1 MGEFSYKAITA
12 DGEAVTGT
20 LMAPHR
26 RVALQ
31 SLEAKGLTATELEE
45 VAERALQRSF
55 LERLLARGTERV
67 ARMKGPELTEM
78 TRQLATMI
86 NSDVTLVDALGV
98 IHDQAEQESARA
110 VVGKLRDVVR
120 GGDSLSAAMARQ
132 PATFTVLYISMVRVG
147 EAGGILG
154 NVLNQMA
161 DLLEGE
167 QEVRG
172 EVRAALAYPL
182 IVLALGIAT
191 VILIFT
197 FVMPRILKIFE
208 GVEAALPL
216 PTQILMKS
224 GTFMRTHWWHL
235 GLGILAAAAVLV
247 QLVRTDRGRELW
259 DRFRLRLPLAGP
271 LVRKAAIARF
281 SRCLGAL
288 VHGGVPLLEGLESVG
303 ALLNNR
309 VMSRLINQAMISIKE
324 GRSFAESLR
333 KSDLFPAMVTHMV
346 GVGEKT
352 GRLDQMLLRIAETYE
367 RQTRTLIRVLITLLA
382 PMLIICIACMVAFI
396 ALALLLPIFKMN
408 QLIR

>member
-1 MGEFSYKAITA
+1 MADFSYKAITVE
-12 DGEAVTGT
+12 GEAVSGV
-20 LMAPHR
+20 LAAPHR
-26 RVALQ
+26 RIALQ
-31 SLEAKGLTATELEE
+31 SLESKGLTPTDLRE
-45 VAERALQRSF
+45 VAAGQARGSF
-55 LERLLARGTERV
+55 LDRLLARGGEHVVRL
-67 ARMKGPELTEM
+67 KGPELTEM

-86 NSDVTLVDALGV
+86 NSDVTLVDALSV
-98 IHDQAEQESARA
+98 VYDQAEQGSVRG
-110 VVGKLRDVVR
+110 VVGKLRDAVR
-120 GGDSLSAAMARQ
+120 AGESLSVSMAKQRE
-132 PATFTVLYISMVRVG
+132 TFSLLYISMVKVG

-154 NVLNQMA
+154 DVLNQMA
-161 DLLEGE
+161 DLLEAE
-167 QEVRG
+167 QEVKG

-182 IVLALGIAT
+182 IVLALGVAT
-191 VILIFT
+191 VVLIFT

-224 GTFMRTHWWHL
+224 GVILRAHWWHI
-235 GLGILAAAAVLV
+235 GLGIAAVAALIV
-247 QLVRTDRGRELW
+247 QAVRTERGRELW
-259 DRFRLRLPLAGP
+259 DRIRLRLPLAGP

-288 VHGGVPLLEGLESVG
+288 VHGGVPLMEGLESVG

-309 VMSRLINQAMISIKE
+309 VMSRLIDQAMVSIKE
-324 GRSFAESLR
+324 GKSFADSLR
-333 KSDLFPAMVTHMV
+333 RSDLFPAMVTHMV

-352 GRLDQMLLRIAETYE
+352 GRLDHMLMRIAETYE
-367 RQTRTLIRVLITLLA
+367 RQTRTLIRVLISMLA

>member
-1 MGEFSYKAITA
+1 MADFNYKAITA
-12 DGEAVTGT
+12 EGEVVAGV
-20 LMAPHR
+20 LVAPHR
-26 RVALQ
+26 RIALQ
-31 SLEAKGLTATELEE
+31 SLEAKGLTPTDLHE
-45 VAERALQRSF
+45 VEAAQTGGSF
-55 LERLLARGTERV
+55 LERLLASGRGRTPRL
-67 ARMKGPELTEM
+67 KGPELTEM

-86 NSDVTLVDALGV
+86 NSDVTLVDALSV
-98 IHDQAEQESARA
+98 IYEQAEQESIRG
-110 VVGKLRDVVR
+110 VVGKLRDAVK
-120 GGDSLSAAMARQ
+120 GGESLSASMTNQRE
-132 PATFTVLYISMVRVG
+132 TFSLLYISMVRVG

-154 NVLNQMA
+154 DVLNQMA
-161 DLLEGE
+161 DLLEVE

-182 IVLALGIAT
+182 IVVALGVAT

-224 GTFMRTHWWHL
+224 GAFMRAHWWHL
-235 GLGILAAAAVLV
+235 GLGMIVVVAAII
-247 QLVRTDRGRELW
+247 QLVRTERGRELW
-259 DRFRLRLPLAGP
+259 DRIRLRLPLVGP

-281 SRCLGAL
+281 SRCLGSL

-309 VMSRLINQAMISIKE
+309 VMSRLIDKAMVSIKE
-324 GRSFAESLR
+324 GRSFADSLR
-333 KSDLFPAMVTHMV
+333 KNTLFPPMVTHMV

-352 GRLDQMLLRIAETYE
+352 GRLDHMLLRIAETYE
-367 RQTRTLIRVLITLLA
+367 RQTRTLIRVLISLLA